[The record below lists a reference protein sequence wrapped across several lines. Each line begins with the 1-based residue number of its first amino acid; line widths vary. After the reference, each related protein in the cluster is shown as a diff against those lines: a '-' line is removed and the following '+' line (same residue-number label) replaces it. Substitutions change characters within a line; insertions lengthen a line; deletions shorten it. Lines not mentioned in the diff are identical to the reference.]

1 MRILHVIHTP
11 RYSGAEILVATLTKI
26 HAEMGH
32 TSSVVAINP
41 SKADFSS
48 VIDDQ
53 RRNGID
59 WFLPAH
65 PLKRLARS
73 AFISKVNEDFLPD
86 VTFAHSV
93 IPAAYARL
101 ARARRVIT
109 VLHDAGEDD
118 YGSRYFRLSEKI
130 LQYRS
135 AGVIAVSEVA
145 MRNYT
150 KRFLRPSTSHIP
162 NGVELGS
169 LVRSA
174 TQRNAIRVRLGC
186 RGDERLVV
194 QIGRFG
200 LMKQQHL
207 SLEALLPI
215 IRKDRTVHLLF
226 AGVVEDAAYL
236 DSLKNRVQEAGIS
249 SNVHF
254 LGPRNDVA
262 DLLSAADLYLMP
274 SLREA
279 HSVAMIEALAAGL
292 PIIASLIPSFRYATK
307 YDGVYLLQVENIGD
321 FTSSIKV
328 ALDKP
333 LRFYRNLKGFDIR
346 DTAKSYI
353 DFGNKCIS

>member
-26 HAEMGH
+26 HAQMGN

-41 SKADFSS
+41 SKDDFVS

-59 WFLPAH
+59 WFLPVQ

-73 AFISKVNEDFLPD
+73 AFISRVNGDFSPD
-86 VTFAHSV
+86 VIFAHSV

-101 ARARRVIT
+101 AGARGVIT

-118 YGSRYFRLSEKI
+118 YDSHHFRLSEKL

-150 KRFLRPSTSHIP
+150 KKFPRPATRHIP

-169 LVRSA
+169 LVRTTA
-174 TQRNAIRVRLGC
+174 QRDAIRRRLGC
-186 RGDERLVV
+186 RGGERLVV

-207 SLEALLPI
+207 SFEALLPV

-226 AGVVEDAAYL
+226 AGVEEDSSYL
-236 DSLKNRVQEAGIS
+236 DNLRRRVQETGVS

-292 PIIASLIPSFRYATK
+292 PIIGSLIPSFKYATK
-307 YDGVYLLQVENIGD
+307 YDGVHLLQVENIEM
-321 FTSSIKV
+321 FRSSICSV
-328 ALDKP
+328 LDRP
-333 LRFYRNLKGFDIR
+333 RRFDRNLKGLDII

-353 DFGNKCIS
+353 EFGNRCIS